1 MIPVRSG
8 SKGVKGKN
16 IRKLCGIP
24 LMGYIINEIKKT
36 NTYQEGGYIFVN
48 TDSQKYA
55 NIAKSFGAEIP
66 FLRPSNLAT
75 DSSPIID
82 TIKYTFEK
90 FEEMNC
96 NFDLFAMLQATSP
109 FTHHEDID
117 KAVNLFKKNKLIN
130 SVISVT
136 EVDCPPV
143 WCNTLDE
150 NLNMKDFIP
159 LEIRNKNRQELP
171 RYYRIVGAIR
181 MARWNKFKKNN
192 FNWYFDQS
200 KALIIDKNRSL
211 DIDTEEDFLYAEF
224 LMKRMKKNA

>member
-8 SKGVKGKN
+8 SKSVKDKN

-24 LMGYIINEIKKT
+24 LMGHIINEIKKT
-36 NTYQEGGYIFVN
+36 NTYKEGGYIFVN
-48 TDSQKYA
+48 TDSKKYA
-55 NIAKSFGAEIP
+55 DIAKSLGAETP
-66 FLRPSNLAT
+66 FLRPSHLAS
-75 DSSPIID
+75 DSSPIVD

-90 FEEMNC
+90 FEKMNY

-117 KAVNLFKKNKLIN
+117 KAVNMFKKNKFIK
-130 SVISVT
+130 SIISVA
-136 EVDCPPV
+136 EVDYPPV

-150 NLNMKDFIP
+150 NMSMKDFIP
-159 LEIRNKNRQELP
+159 LKFRNKNRQELP
-171 RYYRIVGAIR
+171 KYYRITGAIR
-181 MARWNKFKKNN
+181 IARWNEFKKNN

-200 KALIIDKNRSL
+200 KALIIDKKRSL

-224 LMKRMKKNA
+224 LMKL